1 MLVTF
6 KTNAA
11 HPDINMFGTAA
22 TSLLKLMGQ
31 SGNVPGAIMAEDIP
45 SAIDKLK
52 QGLAERD
59 DEEIVESGP
68 EEDSGSADAEE
79 GDETGRSVSLARRA
93 TPLLK
98 MLEAARE
105 EGKSVRWDE

>member
-45 SAIDKLK
+45 PAIDKLK

-59 DEEIVESGP
+59 DDETVEPGS
-68 EEDSGSADAEE
+68 EEDSGSADDEE
-79 GDETGRSVSLARRA
+79 EEGRSVSLTRRA